1 MELQNK
7 PPIIDIE
14 NTSVALNFKTIGA
27 IITGV
32 AIVVG
37 MYYSLVKEIDI
48 AKTAPISRVEFDLK
62 AETTNTIVKET
73 QGHIKDGHTTLY
85 LMLLKEFEKLD
96 KHIYELE
103 TKVAKLEK

>member
-1 MELQNK
+1 MKNK
-7 PPIIDIE
+7 PPILSED
-14 NTSVALNFKTIGA
+14 TPVTLNLKTIG
-27 IITGV
+27 IIIAAV
-32 AIVVG
+32 ALVVG
-37 MYYSLVKEIDI
+37 MYYSLIKEIDV
-48 AKTAPISRVEFDLK
+48 AKSSPISRVEFDLK

-103 TKVAKLEK
+103 TKIAKLEK

>member
-1 MELQNK
+1 MGKEK
-7 PPIIDIE
+7 PPILDIE
-14 NTSVALNFKTIGA
+14 NTAVSLNFKSIGVIVTSVAL
-27 IITGV
+27 
-32 AIVVG
+32 VVG
-37 MYYSLVKEIDI
+37 MYYSLVKEIDV
-48 AKTAPISRVEFDLK
+48 AKSSPISRVEFDLK

-103 TKVAKLEK
+103 TKIAKLEK